1 MCAELGKERLQIT
14 PFFTLTENPS
24 LWFSTD
30 SLPPPIFWPC
40 SPQREG
46 AGGGGIQV
54 AAFVLRPLGG
64 PENLQTSFFNRP
76 PKQPLD
82 I

>member
-1 MCAELGKERLQIT
+1 MGEAEGLQIT

-24 LWFSTD
+24 LWFSPD
-30 SLPPPIFWPC
+30 SAPLPPLFQPY

-64 PENLQTSFFNRP
+64 PETLQT
-76 PKQPLD
+76 
-82 I
+82 